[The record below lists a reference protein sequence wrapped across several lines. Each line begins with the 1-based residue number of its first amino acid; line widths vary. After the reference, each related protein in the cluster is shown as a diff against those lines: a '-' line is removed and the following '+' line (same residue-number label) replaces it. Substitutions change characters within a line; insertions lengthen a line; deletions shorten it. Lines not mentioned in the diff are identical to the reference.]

1 METTPTITLTDL
13 EKKIAVIMGTARY
26 EAVKAWFEERGL
38 ECRDSLKANVLGA
51 EAELAFCKMF
61 NVYPDWTTNSRVG
74 GFDIVFPGLRTEVKG
89 APDWGRNT
97 LLMVQNKESPDDFD
111 IGVLMI
117 GSDGQYRF
125 GGWLWS
131 HEICKSES
139 LADNQPDV
147 KNINGNP
154 YVVREYK
161 LRTDWQEFAVFWRP
175 VDSWQKDE
183 VAYTK
188 EPDEVV
194 ACQR

>member
-1 METTPTITLTDL
+1 METTPTITLTEL
-13 EKKIAVIMGTARY
+13 EKKMAVAMGTARF

-38 ECRDSLKANVLGA
+38 VCKDNLGANVLGA

-74 GFDIVFPGLRTEVKG
+74 GFDIMFHGLRTEVKG

-97 LLMVQNKESPDDFD
+97 LLMVQNKKCSDDFD

-131 HEICKSES
+131 HEICKKEN
-139 LADNQPDV
+139 LADNQADV

-154 YVVREYK
+154 YVVRQFR
-161 LRTDWQEFAVFWRP
+161 LRSDWQELGVVWRP

-183 VAYTK
+183 VTYMK
-188 EPDEVV
+188 N
-194 ACQR
+194 